1 MKSSV
6 LYALISL
13 CRLGYVAA
21 TFQQPPAHE
30 KVGKVCSRTSSRAE
44 NTRLHMSV
52 PNALDTLTS
61 GFLSILRMPSGV
73 TVSPDIKPKAEI
85 RLMKLYDI
93 ENSRACRNIR
103 EQVTE
108 LDLVVEKVIPAAD
121 NSRAITDPTFE
132 DALPTS
138 AEVPSLEVSLPS
150 GEARMISGESN
161 IAAFLEEN
169 FPCSPKSAVDEANP
183 LQDVLQV
190 IKTAGSYA
198 AGWLRP
204 GRGNKVSPAVTS
216 STSVNRPK
224 KPLIL
229 YSYEGNQF
237 CRLVREVL
245 TELDIAYELR
255 SAGKESPRRA
265 ELSELTGGST
275 MCPYIVDPNT
285 GVAMAESA
293 LIIRYLYD
301 TYALWT
307 PPNELLEWASEK
319 VIPLLKPLFSSLAPL
334 QAGANREDRNS
345 YQDELGEAVLEI
357 EAETAAD
364 LVVVYTYD
372 LSPFCFEAKSLL
384 ESLDIK
390 YKEIS
395 LGKEWVPGF
404 IAPGGAIK
412 RAALLEMT
420 GQSSLP
426 HIFVGGKSIGGLFG
440 ETGLVSA
447 VEEGTFL
454 ELTQD
459 AKSSSGEVGAFE

>member
-1 MKSSV
+1 
-6 LYALISL
+6 
-13 CRLGYVAA
+13 
-21 TFQQPPAHE
+21 
-30 KVGKVCSRTSSRAE
+30 
-44 NTRLHMSV
+44 MSV
-52 PNALDTLTS
+52 PNPLDTLTS
-61 GFLSILRMPSGV
+61 GLVSIFRLPRGV
-73 TVSPDIKPKAEI
+73 TVSPDIKPKSEI

-93 ENSRACRNIR
+93 ENSLACRNIR

-108 LDLVVEKVIPAAD
+108 LDLVVEKVIPAAE

-132 DALPTS
+132 DALPPG
-138 AEVPSLEVSLPS
+138 AEVPSLVVSLPS
-150 GEARMISGESN
+150 GEERVISGESN
-161 IAAFLEEN
+161 IASFFKEY
-169 FPCSPKSAVDEANP
+169 FPSSSKSAGDEADP

-190 IKTAGSYA
+190 IKTAGSYV
-198 AGWLRP
+198 AGLMRP

-229 YSYEGNQF
+229 YSYDGNQF

-245 TELDIAYELR
+245 TELDIVYELR

-265 ELSELTGGST
+265 ELAELTGGST
-275 MCPYIVDPNT
+275 QCPYIVDPNT

-293 LIIRYLYD
+293 GIIRYLYD

-307 PPNELLEWASEK
+307 PPNELLEWASDK
-319 VIPLLKPLFSSLAPL
+319 IIPLFKPLFSALAPL
-334 QAGANREDRNS
+334 QAGANREDENA
-345 YQDELGEAVLEI
+345 YQDELGEAVLDI

-372 LSPFCFEAKSLL
+372 LSPYCFEAKSLL
-384 ESLDIK
+384 ESLDIE

-395 LGKEWVPGF
+395 LGREWVPGL
-404 IAPGGAIK
+404 IAPGGAIR

-440 ETGLVSA
+440 ETSLVSA
-447 VEEGTFL
+447 LKKGTFL
-454 ELTQD
+454 ELAQNARRCNGETNS
-459 AKSSSGEVGAFE
+459 ASAGANNIKSEVGAFE